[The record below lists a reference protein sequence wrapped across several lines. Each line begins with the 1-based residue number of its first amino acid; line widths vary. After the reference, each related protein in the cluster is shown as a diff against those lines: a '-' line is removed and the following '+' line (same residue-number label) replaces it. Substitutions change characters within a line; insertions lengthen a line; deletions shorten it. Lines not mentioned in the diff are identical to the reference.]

1 MKAVQLQPQVEQTLQ
16 LKQDRTQ
23 TGLLLGQVSE
33 ERNQTTMR
41 RWMEGE
47 RQTWTAGHSPL
58 VVVRFPRRVLAQS
71 WDHRV
76 NVLAAVATPP
86 LTKSAS
92 GGGGGWNRT
101 EWFLEHARQVRRML
115 VGGVELLG
123 MYVVDANA
131 ERLRSFENDAALRD
145 MIYGLPLSPCS
156 TDRILLRAG
165 AGGKVSGESYS
176 GGKKDGLKPK
186 PITSIKTANIAAS
199 LVVLETTLQLDVT
212 VPVQP
217 ASAGTPLKMQLRRGL
232 EPFQASVLA
241 AQAIINGASV
251 DSALV
256 LDKAFETDG
265 GSSGASKGRGK
276 GGKGGKKAASA
287 SSKDASDSD
296 DSTAQSV
303 ELFLRP
309 SVVPPADAAAVGLVR
324 LQGAVHSRVYA
335 HNKSSVGQALA
346 SLKQDV
352 LNSMQS
358 RLQLLCEDSE
368 DALGAFDLPS
378 DGQASFTW
386 QLPRRLFVPVAG
398 AACVCDYLLPHE
410 SAEDGVQRIAELLG
424 VAASADAAAAPFT
437 RERCAEVDENAR
449 ENVAASAPAT
459 ATSTTA
465 ASSSKSAA
473 ASSSDSAAAK
483 PTAVATS
490 NNSALMLQVA
500 FGVLALALSAA
511 FLTQLM

>member
-1 MKAVQLQPQVEQTLQ
+1 MW
-16 LKQDRTQ
+16 
-23 TGLLLGQVSE
+23 LLLPHWWPIGK
-33 ERNQTTMR
+33 
-41 RWMEGE
+41 
-47 RQTWTAGHSPL
+47 WTARRAHRGRRCSPL
-58 VVVRFPRRVLAQS
+58 LRVHSQS

-86 LTKSAS
+86 LPKSAS

-123 MYVVDANA
+123 MYVADANA
-131 ERLRSFENDAALRD
+131 ERLRSFENDGALRD

-156 TDRILLRAG
+156 VDRILLRAG

-176 GGKKDGLKPK
+176 GVKKDGLKPK

-251 DSALV
+251 DSAIV

-265 GSSGASKGRGK
+265 GSGGASKGRGK
-276 GGKGGKKAASA
+276 GGKGGKKPTSAS
-287 SSKDASDSD
+287 SSKDASDSSAAD
-296 DSTAQSV
+296 DSAAQSV

-309 SVVPPADAAAVGLVR
+309 SIVLPADAAAVGLVR

-335 HNKSSVGQALA
+335 HNKSTVGQALA

-352 LNSMQS
+352 INSMQS

-378 DGQASFTW
+378 EGQTSFQW

-410 SAEDGVQRIAELLG
+410 SSDDGVQRIAELLG
-424 VAASADAAAAPFT
+424 VATDAGAAPFT
-437 RERCAEVDENAR
+437 RERCAEVDESAT
-449 ENVAASAPAT
+449 ESVTASAPAV
-459 ATSTTA
+459 ATSAVAA
-465 ASSSKSAA
+465 ASQSTA
-473 ASSSDSAAAK
+473 ASSSDSAAVK
-483 PTAVATS
+483 PTSVATS

>member
-1 MKAVQLQPQVEQTLQ
+1 
-16 LKQDRTQ
+16 
-23 TGLLLGQVSE
+23 
-33 ERNQTTMR
+33 
-41 RWMEGE
+41 
-47 RQTWTAGHSPL
+47 
-58 VVVRFPRRVLAQS
+58 
-71 WDHRV
+71 
-76 NVLAAVATPP
+76 
-86 LTKSAS
+86 
-92 GGGGGWNRT
+92 
-101 EWFLEHARQVRRML
+101 ML

-123 MYVVDANA
+123 MYVADANA
-131 ERLRSFENDAALRD
+131 ERLRSLENDAALRD

-265 GSSGASKGRGK
+265 GSGGASKGRGK
-276 GGKGGKKAASA
+276 GGKGGKKPTSAS
-287 SSKDASDSD
+287 SSKDASDASAAD
-296 DSTAQSV
+296 DSAAQSV

-449 ENVAASAPAT
+449 ENVAATASAAAIST
-459 ATSTTA
+459 AA